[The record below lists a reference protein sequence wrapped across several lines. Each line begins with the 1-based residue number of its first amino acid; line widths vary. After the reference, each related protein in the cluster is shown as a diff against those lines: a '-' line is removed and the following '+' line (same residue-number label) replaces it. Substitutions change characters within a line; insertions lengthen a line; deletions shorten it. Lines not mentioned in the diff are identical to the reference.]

1 MSFIHSG
8 SETRT
13 YRISSGNK
21 LDGMYGSI
29 TQHNSL
35 MKIVLTSFDG
45 DAENVL
51 HNSVMYLQIAST
63 DIYMAFQNWSL
74 LLSFEVAADE
84 PFF

>member
-1 MSFIHSG
+1 
-8 SETRT
+8 
-13 YRISSGNK
+13 
-21 LDGMYGSI
+21 
-29 TQHNSL
+29 